1 MSNITVLRPDVEKM
15 PASAVTMAVRPSQR
29 ATLRLTIIE
38 NGKPKARALL
48 LAIAEGLR
56 EHLGGLT
63 VEVVSKSSASW
74 PIGAEE
80 IRSIAARSDLVL
92 TGLGDCGGCS
102 ANSVADAVVA
112 EQAGIAA
119 TAVITEPFQGLVASY
134 ASRLGAPG
142 YPVVVL
148 PHPLS
153 SRSDS
158 ELATLAS
165 KAVPSVLNLL
175 TTD

>member
-1 MSNITVLRPDVEKM
+1 MPTITVLRPDVEKV
-15 PASAVTMAVRPSQR
+15 AVSDFAQAVRPSPR
-29 ATLRLTIIE
+29 TGLRLTIIE

-56 EHLGGLT
+56 EHLAGLT

-74 PIGAEE
+74 PISAEDA
-80 IRSIAARSDLVL
+80 RSIAARSDLVL

-112 EQAGIAA
+112 EQAGVAA
-119 TAVITEPFQGLVASY
+119 TAIITEPFQGLVASY
-134 ASRLGAPG
+134 AARLGAPG

-148 PHPLS
+148 PHPVS
-153 SRSDS
+153 SLSDS
-158 ELATLAS
+158 ELAAVAS
-165 KAVPSVLNLL
+165 KAVSSALHLL
-175 TTD
+175 TTE